1 MKLSS
6 FSKVELAEHLASHGL
21 VIPCGSFNV
30 QIQSKISSVVDGL
43 HRLYCDF
50 PALESDAFV
59 DFTVKVETPSLF
71 RSHFR
76 PQVNFLCD
84 DRSPFKPLPLAQAFA
99 MLEWG
104 LNWLISSHGHDFLV
118 IHAAVVERDGGALI
132 LAADPGSGKSTLC
145 AALVHAGWRL
155 LSDELALVRLS
166 DGLVVPVC
174 RPISLKNR
182 SIEIVKSLG
191 SDVIMGPVCPDTA
204 KGDIAHMR
212 PPLESVTSL
221 NETAAPAMLVFPRYQ
236 ADTELKSSAEGK
248 GHAFVELIRHAFNF
262 PVLGPQGFEAIDRLI
277 NQVET
282 YRITYSSF
290 DQVLPE
296 IDRLWPQKK

>member
-1 MKLSS
+1 M
-6 FSKVELAEHLASHGL
+6 
-21 VIPCGSFNV
+21 
-30 QIQSKISSVVDGL
+30 
-43 HRLYCDF
+43 
-50 PALESDAFV
+50 
-59 DFTVKVETPSLF
+59 
-71 RSHFR
+71 
-76 PQVNFLCD
+76 
-84 DRSPFKPLPLAQAFA
+84 
-99 MLEWG
+99 
-104 LNWLISSHGHDFLV
+104 
-118 IHAAVVERDGGALI
+118 
-132 LAADPGSGKSTLC
+132 
-145 AALVHAGWRL
+145 
-155 LSDELALVRLS
+155 
-166 DGLVVPVC
+166 PVC